1 MKKYLAA
8 AAVTASLTFSSAA
21 FALDGCKVLLC
32 LAGNWKGI
40 AACVP
45 PVREALRDMALGHA
59 YPHCDMNQNG
69 SPAPDPNHLAANRAD
84 SYPTNEETCP
94 VMYSRYNPRN
104 GWWQSCKYQGVISV
118 VVQGAEWTRVFWDAS
133 GDTSTWYSPEARAQ
147 LGDNLDPT
155 YDDDLARCGRC
166 EPPPHQGPER

>member
-8 AAVTASLTFSSAA
+8 AAVMASLTFSSSA

-59 YPHCDMNQNG
+59 YPHCDMNQG
-69 SPAPDPNHLAANRAD
+69 PVSVPGQPEANRAD
-84 SYPTNEETCP
+84 SYPTNAATCP
-94 VMYSRYNPRN
+94 VMYSTYNPRN

-118 VVQGAEWTRVFWDAS
+118 VVQGADWTRVYWDAN
-133 GDTSTWYSPEARAQ
+133 GDTSTWYSPAAKAQ
-147 LGDNLDPT
+147 LGENIDST
-155 YDDDLARCGRC
+155 YDLDLARCGAC
-166 EPPPHQGPER
+166 EPPPIKGLQP